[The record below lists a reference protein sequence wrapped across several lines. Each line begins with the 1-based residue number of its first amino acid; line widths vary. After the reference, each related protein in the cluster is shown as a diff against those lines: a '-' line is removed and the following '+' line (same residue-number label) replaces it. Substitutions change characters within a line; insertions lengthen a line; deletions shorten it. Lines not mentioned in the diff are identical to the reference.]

1 MLTDREESRRQSR
14 IISLR
19 KWAKKMDINERKAL
33 SFGAFSVCGSLGKVE
48 GGRGGGG
55 GVRHKSSKQDG
66 RDFKLPKVPLNEFER
81 AQNQFPCR

>member
-1 MLTDREESRRQSR
+1 
-14 IISLR
+14 
-19 KWAKKMDINERKAL
+19 MDINERKAL
-33 SFGAFSVCGSLGKVE
+33 SFGAFSVCGSLRKVE
-48 GGRGGGG
+48 GGEVGGRVGG